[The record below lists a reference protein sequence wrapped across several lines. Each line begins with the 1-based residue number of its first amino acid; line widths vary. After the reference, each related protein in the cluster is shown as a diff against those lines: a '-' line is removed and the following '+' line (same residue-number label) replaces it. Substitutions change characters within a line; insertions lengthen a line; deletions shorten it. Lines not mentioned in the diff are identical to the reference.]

1 MYRYKYLYGYPY
13 ADNFVQF
20 VITTLTSTSISIKS
34 KWNSWQWTR
43 VLNQFV
49 SGLIKQGRIFT
60 LVSLDFDEYS
70 IFVCC
75 ACTHKKNH
83 SKKCPILI
91 INNAAPNKLVKKA
104 KSEFYGR
111 FPHSKIQPPEI
122 VVVLTVFVRN
132 PPTSLLL
139 NIDQTVPLLLRILKD
154 NRNLNIK
161 LIFPMID

>member
-1 MYRYKYLYGYPY
+1 M
-13 ADNFVQF
+13 QF

-34 KWNSWQWTR
+34 KWNSWQWPR

-49 SGLIKQGRIFT
+49 SGLIKQGTIFT
-60 LVSLDFDEYS
+60 HVSLDLDEY
-70 IFVCC
+70 IFVCR
-75 ACTHKKNH
+75 ACTYKKNH

-91 INNAAPNKLVKKA
+91 INNGAPNKLVKKA

-122 VVVLTVFVRN
+122 VIVPTVFVRN
-132 PPTSLLL
+132 PPTSSLV
-139 NIDQTVPLLLRILKD
+139 NIDQTFSLLLRILKD

-161 LIFPMID
+161 LIFPMTD